1 MNLKCSLFFLFL
13 FAISLEGNTTD
24 VRIRLFHPNLI
35 QSVMIN
41 CPAGSY
47 SCNSVGYD
55 PWFLTEGDNVF
66 LRVYQDAIWM
76 REKDGPWIEI
86 QSILFTPQTD
96 HSSLRLKPAEP
107 ILSDREYLG
116 NIEVNL
122 SHGNIELIN
131 IIDLELYIMGVLEAE
146 AGPSAP
152 DDFYKAQ
159 AIICRTYAIRNFE
172 KHISEG
178 FNLCDNVHCQAYKG
192 MHHWNE
198 DIEIAVEVTG
208 GLIITD
214 SDSVPVNAA
223 FHSNSGGETQGS
235 EKIWL
240 TGTTYLKAV
249 LDPFSIGQP
258 NEKWQMEISAEQWL
272 EYLKKNGFTIS
283 KKPDYKR
290 YENNQ
295 QHRVRYYQVD
305 KDKIEYKKIRE
316 DWNLKS
322 TFFSIVYNDGFYLL
336 KGKGYGHGVGLS
348 QEGAINMARKGY
360 HYTEILN
367 FYYYDIHI
375 IDYRLLKNSI
385 SLFQNPDYFYN
396 SLFDLIKELNIK
408 HVELCPVLYLNV

>member
-1 MNLKCSLFFLFL
+1 MNLKFSLFFLFL
-13 FAISLEGNTTD
+13 YIICPEGHAAD
-24 VRIRLFHPNLI
+24 IRIRLFHPNLI
-35 QSVMIN
+35 QSIMIN
-41 CPAGSY
+41 CPTGSY
-47 SCNSVGYD
+47 SFTSGGKNNTLITGS
-55 PWFLTEGDNVF
+55 DNIF
-66 LRVYQDAIWM
+66 LRIYQEALWM
-76 REKDGPWIEI
+76 REKDGTWIQVDKLLFNP
-86 QSILFTPQTD
+86 QSD
-96 HSSLRLKPAEP
+96 HSSIRLKPAEP
-107 ILSDREYLG
+107 VLSGREYLG

-122 SHGNIELIN
+122 THGNLELIN

-178 FNLCDNVHCQAYKG
+178 YNLCDDVHCQAYKG

-214 SDSVPVNAA
+214 SDSVPINAA

-240 TGTTYLKAV
+240 NSTPYLKAV

-258 NEKWQMEISAEQWL
+258 NERWQMEISAEQWL
-272 EYLKKNGFTIS
+272 DYLKKNGFTIG
-283 KKPDYKR
+283 KKPDYHK
-290 YENNQ
+290 YESTQ
-295 QHRVRYYQVD
+295 PHRARYYQVD

-322 TFFSIVYNDGFYLL
+322 TFFSVVYNDGSYLL

-375 IDYRLLKNSI
+375 INYQQLDTFGIFK
-385 SLFQNPDYFYN
+385 
-396 SLFDLIKELNIK
+396 
-408 HVELCPVLYLNV
+408 

>member
-1 MNLKCSLFFLFL
+1 MNLKYSLFFLFL
-13 FAISLEGNTTD
+13 FAICTEGNTAE
-24 VRIRLFHPNLI
+24 VRIRLYHPSLI
-35 QSVMIN
+35 RSLMIH

-47 SCNSVGYD
+47 SIASGGYNNK
-55 PWFLTEGDNVF
+55 LITEGDDIF
-66 LRVYQDAIWM
+66 LRIYQDALWM
-76 REKDGPWIEI
+76 REKKGTWIQVNKI
-86 QSILFTPQTD
+86 LLSPQSE
-96 HSSLRLKPAEP
+96 HSSLSLKPAEP
-107 ILSDREYLG
+107 ILSGREYLG
-116 NIEVNL
+116 SIEVNL
-122 SHGNIELIN
+122 THGNIELIN

-172 KHISEG
+172 KHLSEG
-178 FNLCDNVHCQAYKG
+178 YNLCDDVHCQAYKG

-198 DIEIAVEVTG
+198 DIEIAVEVTV

-214 SDSVPVNAA
+214 SDSVPINAA

-258 NEKWQMEISAEQWL
+258 NEKWQMVVSAEEWL
-272 EYLKKNGFTIS
+272 DYLKMNGFIIG
-283 KKPDYKR
+283 KKPDYHR

-305 KDKIEYKKIRE
+305 KYKIEYKKIRE

-322 TFFSIVYNDGFYLL
+322 TFFSVVYDDGSYLL
-336 KGKGYGHGVGLS
+336 RGKGYGHGVGFS
-348 QEGAINMARKGY
+348 QEGAMNMARKGY

-367 FYYYDIHI
+367 FYYYDINI
-375 IDYRLLKNSI
+375 INYGLLDASGFFKQTSGA
-385 SLFQNPDYFYN
+385 
-396 SLFDLIKELNIK
+396 LNG
-408 HVELCPVLYLNV
+408 N